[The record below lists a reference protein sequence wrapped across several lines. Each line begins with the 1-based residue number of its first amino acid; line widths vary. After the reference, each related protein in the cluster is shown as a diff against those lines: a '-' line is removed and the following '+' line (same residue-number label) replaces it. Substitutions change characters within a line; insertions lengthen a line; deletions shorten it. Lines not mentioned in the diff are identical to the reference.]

1 MNRDEFLA
9 RVRDAAAAGRSYRIH
24 AKPLPHSAGRADEA
38 TDVLDR
44 FVREAGNNGGR
55 VVRCENWQQARDA
68 IRQLFHQYEPRSA
81 LCWRHPTLDR
91 LQLASLLNDGGIER
105 IDAETLAG
113 LSRESQRTKMLSA
126 DVGIT
131 SCSWAVAE
139 TGSLLH
145 AHGLANERT
154 ASLAP
159 PVYFAVVERSQI
171 VHDLFDAVHELGAKG
186 PAEMPSNATFISGP
200 SKTGDI
206 ETKLVT
212 GVHGPGK
219 WHVIVVDA

>member
-9 RVRDAAAAGRSYRIH
+9 KVRDAAAAGRSYRIH
-24 AKPLPHSAGRADEA
+24 AKSLPLTAGRADEEI
-38 TDVLDR
+38 DVLVR

-55 VVRCENWQQARDA
+55 VVRCESWSAAREA
-68 IRQLFHQYEPRSA
+68 LKSLFHQYEPRSA

-91 LQLASLLNDGGIER
+91 LKLASLLGESGIER

-113 LSRESQRTKMLSA
+113 LSRESQRAKMLSA

-145 AHGLANERT
+145 AHGLTNERM

-159 PVYFAVVERSQI
+159 PVYFAVVERAQI
-171 VHDLFDAVHELGAKG
+171 VSDLFDAVEELGAKG
-186 PAEMPSNATFISGP
+186 PASLPSNATFISGP

-219 WHVIVVDA
+219 WHLIVVDA

>member
-9 RVRDAAAAGRSYRIH
+9 KVRDAAAAGRSYRIH
-24 AKPLPHSAGRADEA
+24 AKSLPLSAGRADSDEDML
-38 TDVLDR
+38 TR
-44 FVREAGNNGGR
+44 FVREATAIGGR
-55 VVRCENWQQARDA
+55 VQRCESWNTAREA
-68 IRQLFHQYEPRSA
+68 LRSLFHQYEPRSA

-91 LQLASLLNDGGIER
+91 LRLSEVLDESGIER

-113 LSRESQRTKMLSA
+113 LSRESQRAKMLSA

-145 AHGLANERT
+145 AHGLTNERM

-159 PVYFAVVERSQI
+159 PVYFAVVERTQI
-171 VHDLFDAVHELGAKG
+171 VSDLFDAVEELGAKG
-186 PAEMPSNATFISGP
+186 PANLPSNATFVSGP

-219 WHVIVVDA
+219 WHIVVVDT